1 MQKNGFWA
9 TVKNG
14 LQVIGHWLQPYWQ
27 RLAAVVGYQ
36 WHRRQLTRW
45 LIVLILTV
53 ILIGSAYLTF
63 EAKTSKIS
71 HLQAELEKVTTI
83 YDSDSKKAGTL
94 YSQKGTYVHLSSISK
109 NLQNA
114 VISTEDRNFYKEHG
128 FSIKGIGRAAMLLVV
143 NKLLGRDYISGG
155 GSTLTQQ
162 LVKNAYLTQQ
172 QTFSRKLREIFLSI
186 ETENVYSK
194 QQILAM
200 YLNNAYFGH
209 GVWGAEDA
217 SERYFGVHAS
227 ELSVDQAATLAG
239 MLSSP
244 SGYDPI
250 NHPKASTARRNVVLN
265 NMVANKKLSQ
275 SEYEMYTKKAMTLN
289 DNYHY
294 ESRYNYP
301 YYFDAVID
309 EAINKYD
316 LTESDIMNRGYKIYT
331 SLNQDDQTQ
340 MQNSFKNPNLFP
352 ANADD
357 GTKVQ
362 GASIAVDPS
371 TGGVLAVVGGRG
383 KHVFRGFNRAIQIK
397 RQPGSTIKPLATYTP
412 ALENGYTYDSNLSNK
427 KQTFGANKYAPK
439 NYDNVYSS
447 SVPMYTALAQSMNIP
462 AVWLLNK
469 VGVNKGYKSVKKFGL
484 PVTKSDDNLALAL
497 GGLTSGVSPAQMT
510 SAYTAFANGG
520 KKTTAHFITK
530 IVDASGNVIVD
541 NTKTKDK
548 KIMSSSVAKEMT
560 SMMLGTYNSGTGAA
574 AKPYGYKVAGKTGST
589 QADYSTG
596 SGTKDQWMIA
606 YTPDIVVT
614 TWIGF
619 DSTNS
624 THYLKSLSENQLSS
638 LFKNELQNILPNTKN
653 TSFDTQDAA
662 TLANEAANNNNN
674 DSDSNGSVWNSVEKG
689 ASDVGKAVKDTAKSW
704 FSQAKKLIGN

>member
-1 MQKNGFWA
+1 M
-9 TVKNG
+9 
-14 LQVIGHWLQPYWQ
+14 
-27 RLAAVVGYQ
+27 
-36 WHRRQLTRW
+36 
-45 LIVLILTV
+45 
-53 ILIGSAYLTF
+53 
-63 EAKTSKIS
+63 
-71 HLQAELEKVTTI
+71 
-83 YDSDSKKAGTL
+83 
-94 YSQKGTYVHLSSISK
+94 
-109 NLQNA
+109 
-114 VISTEDRNFYKEHG
+114 
-128 FSIKGIGRAAMLLVV
+128 
-143 NKLLGRDYISGG
+143 
-155 GSTLTQQ
+155 
-162 LVKNAYLTQQ
+162 TQQ

-194 QQILAM
+194 HEILAM

-227 ELSVDQAATLAG
+227 ELTVDQAATLAG

-250 NHPKASTARRNVVLN
+250 NHPKASTQRRNVVLK
-265 NMVANKKLSQ
+265 NMVANNKLSQ
-275 SEYEMYTKKAMTLN
+275 SEYNVFSQKAMTLSN
-289 DNYHY
+289 NYHAD
-294 ESRYNYP
+294 SSYNYP

-309 EAINKYD
+309 EAINKYG

-340 MQNSFKNPNLFP
+340 MQDAFKNSTLFP
-352 ANADD
+352 ADADD

-362 GASIAVDPS
+362 GASIAVDPT

-383 KHVFRGFNRAIQIK
+383 KHVFRGFNRATQIK
-397 RQPGSTIKPLATYTP
+397 RQPGSTIKPLAVYTP
-412 ALENGYTYDSNLSNK
+412 ALESGYTYDSNLSNK

-447 SVPMYTALAQSMNIP
+447 SVPMYNALAQSMNVP

-469 VGVNKGYKSVKKFGL
+469 IGVNKGYKSVKKFGL

-497 GGLTSGVSPAQMT
+497 GGLTSGVSPEQMT
-510 SAYTAFANGG
+510 SAYTAFANNG

-530 IVDASGNVIVD
+530 IVDASGNVVVD
-541 NTKTKDK
+541 NTKTTSK
-548 KIMSSSVAKEMT
+548 KIMSASTAKEMT
-560 SMMLGTYNSGTGAA
+560 SMMLGVYNSGTGAA

-619 DSTNS
+619 DTTNS

-638 LFKNELQNILPNTKN
+638 LFKTELQNILPNTKN

-662 TLANEAANNNNN
+662 TLANQASSSSSSSSNSG
-674 DSDSNGSVWNSVEKG
+674 SDVWNSVEKG
-689 ASDVGKAVKDTAKSW
+689 ASQAGKAIKDTAKNW

>member
-1 MQKNGFWA
+1 MQRNGFWA
-9 TVKNG
+9 TIKSG
-14 LQVIGHWLQPYWQ
+14 LRAIGRWLHPYWQ
-27 RLAAVVGYQ
+27 RFAAAVGYQ

-45 LIVLILTV
+45 LIVLFLTMILV
-53 ILIGSAYLTF
+53 VSAYLTF
-63 EAKTSKIS
+63 EAKTAKVGN
-71 HLQAELEKVTTI
+71 LQASLEKVTTI
-83 YDSDSKKAGTL
+83 YDHDKQKAGTL
-94 YSQKGTYVHLSSISK
+94 YSQKGTYVHLDRIST

-114 VISTEDRNFYKEHG
+114 VISTEDRNFYHEHG
-128 FSIKGIGRAAMLLVV
+128 FSIKGMGRAAVMLVV
-143 NKLLGRDYISGG
+143 NKLLRRDYISGG

-172 QTFSRKLREIFLSI
+172 QTFTRKLREIFLSI
-186 ETENVYSK
+186 EVENVYSK
-194 QQILAM
+194 KEILTM

-217 SERYFGVHAS
+217 SLRYFGVHAA

-265 NMVANKKLSQ
+265 NMVNNKKLSQ
-275 SEYEMYTKKAMTLN
+275 ADYQTYSKKAMTLN
-289 DNYHY
+289 DAYSY
-294 ESRYNYP
+294 ESSYNYP
-301 YYFDAVID
+301 YYFDAVIS

-316 LTESDIMNRGYKIYT
+316 LSESDIMNRGYKIYT
-331 SLNQDDQTQ
+331 ALDQDDQTE
-340 MQNSFKNPNLFP
+340 MQNAFKNSTLFP

-371 TGGVLAVVGGRG
+371 TGGALAVVGGRG
-383 KHVFRGFNRAIQIK
+383 KHVFRGFNRATQIK
-397 RQPGSTIKPLATYTP
+397 RQPGSTIKPLAVYTP
-412 ALENGYTYDSNLSNK
+412 ALENGYTYDSDLSNK
-427 KQTFGANKYAPK
+427 KQTFGANKYAPH
-439 NYDNVYSS
+439 NYDNVYSE
-447 SVPMYTALAQSMNIP
+447 SVPMYTALSQSMNIP

-484 PVTKSDDNLALAL
+484 PVSKSDKNLALAL

-520 KKTTAHFITK
+520 KKTTTHFITK
-530 IVDASGNVIVD
+530 IVDANGNVVVD
-541 NTKTKDK
+541 NTDTDTKRV
-548 KIMSSSVAKEMT
+548 MSASTAKEMT
-560 SMMLGTYNSGTGAA
+560 SMMLGVYNSGTGAA

-589 QADYSTG
+589 QADYDTG

-619 DSTNS
+619 DNTNS

-638 LFKNELQNILPNTKN
+638 LFKTELQNILPNTKN

-662 TLANEAANNNNN
+662 TLANQSNN
-674 DSDSNGSVWNSVEKG
+674 SDSSSGSGKSVWKEVEKG
-689 ASDVGKAVKDTAKSW
+689 AGDVGKAVKDTAKDW
-704 FSQAKKLIGN
+704 FSKAKNFLGN

>member
-1 MQKNGFWA
+1 MQNNGFWA
-9 TVKNG
+9 TIKDG
-14 LQVIGHWLQPYWQ
+14 LRVIGHWLAPYW
-27 RLAAVVGYQ
+27 RRFAAVVGYQ
-36 WHRRQLTRW
+36 WHRRQVTRW
-45 LIVLILTV
+45 LIVLVLSV
-53 ILIGSAYLTF
+53 ILVGSAYLTY
-63 EAKTSKIS
+63 EAKTAKVGN
-71 HLQAELEKVTTI
+71 LQAELEKTTVI
-83 YDSDSKKAGTL
+83 YDQDNKKAGSL

-128 FSIKGIGRAAMLLVV
+128 FSIKGIGRAFVLYAM
-143 NKLLGRDYISGG
+143 NKILGRDYISGG

-172 QTFSRKLREIFLSI
+172 QTFSRKFREIFLAI

-194 QQILAM
+194 KQILTM

-250 NHPKASTARRNVVLN
+250 SHPKASTARRNVVLN
-265 NMVANKKLSQ
+265 NMVENGKLTK
-275 SEYEMYTKKAMTLN
+275 SEYNVYSKKTMALTN
-289 DNYHY
+289 NYHY
-294 ESRYNYP
+294 ESGYNYP

-309 EAINKYD
+309 EAINKYG
-316 LTESDIMNRGYKIYT
+316 LSESDIMNRGYKIYT

-340 MQNSFKNPNLFP
+340 MQDSFKNSALFP

-383 KHVFRGFNRAIQIK
+383 KHVFRGFNRATQIK
-397 RQPGSTIKPLATYTP
+397 RQPGSTIKPLAVYTP
-412 ALENGYTYDSNLSNK
+412 ALQNGYTYDSKLSNK

-439 NYDNVYSS
+439 NYDNVYSK

-469 VGVNKGYKSVKKFGL
+469 IGVNKGYQSVKKFGL

-497 GGLTSGVSPAQMT
+497 GGLTTGVSPEQMA
-510 SAYTAFANGG
+510 SAYTAYANNG

-541 NTKTKDK
+541 NTKTKTK
-548 KIMSSSVAKEMT
+548 RLMSASVAKEMT
-560 SMMLGTYNSGTGAA
+560 SMMLGTYNSGTGAT
-574 AKPYGYKVAGKTGST
+574 AKPYGYSVAGKTGST

-606 YTPDIVVT
+606 YTPDIVMT

-619 DSTNS
+619 DTTNS

-638 LFKNELQNILPNTKN
+638 LVKNELQNILPNTAN
-653 TSFDTQDAA
+653 TSFGTKDAA
-662 TLANEAANNNNN
+662 TLATENDNN
-674 DSDSNGSVWNSVEKG
+674 DSDSSDSGSSVWENVEKG
-689 ASDVGKAVKDTAKSW
+689 ANAVKNKAKDWFSKAKS
-704 FSQAKKLIGN
+704 LLGN

>member
-9 TVKNG
+9 TIKDG
-14 LQVIGHWLQPYWQ
+14 LRVIGNWLAPYWQ
-27 RLAAVVGYQ
+27 RFAAVVGYQ
-36 WHRRQLTRW
+36 WHRRQITRW
-45 LIVLILTV
+45 LIVLVLTV
-53 ILIGSAYLTF
+53 ILIGSAYLTY
-63 EAKTSKIS
+63 EAKTAKVGN
-71 HLQAELEKVTTI
+71 LQAELEKTTEI
-83 YDSDSKKAGTL
+83 YDKDNKKAGSL

-128 FSIKGIGRAAMLLVV
+128 FSVKGIGRAFVLLVI
-143 NKLLGRDYISGG
+143 NKILGRDYISGG

-172 QTFSRKLREIFLSI
+172 QTFSRKFREIFLAI

-194 QQILAM
+194 GQILAM

-265 NMVANKKLSQ
+265 NMVANNKLSK
-275 SEYEMYTKKAMTLN
+275 SEYKLYSQKAMTLTN
-289 DNYHY
+289 NYHY
-294 ESRYNYP
+294 ESGYNYP

-309 EAINKYD
+309 EAINKYG

-331 SLNQDDQTQ
+331 SLDQDDQTQ
-340 MQNSFKNPNLFP
+340 MQDSFKDSTLFP

-383 KHVFRGFNRAIQIK
+383 KHVFRGFNRATQIK
-397 RQPGSTIKPLATYTP
+397 RQPGSTIKPLAVYTP
-412 ALENGYTYDSNLSNK
+412 ALQNGYTYDSNLSNK

-439 NYDNVYSS
+439 NYDNVYSK
-447 SVPMYTALAQSMNIP
+447 SVPMYTALSQSMNIP

-469 VGVNKGYKSVKKFGL
+469 IGVNKGYQSVKKFGL

-497 GGLTSGVSPAQMT
+497 GGLTTGVSPAQMT

-530 IVDASGNVIVD
+530 IVDASGNVVVD
-541 NTKTKDK
+541 NTKTKTK
-548 KIMSSSVAKEMT
+548 KIMSASVAKEMT

-574 AKPYGYKVAGKTGST
+574 AKPYGYSVAGKTGST

-619 DSTNS
+619 DTTNS

-638 LFKNELQNILPNTKN
+638 LFKNELQNILPNTNN
-653 TSFDTQDAA
+653 TSFGTKDAA
-662 TLANEAANNNNN
+662 TLATESNSS
-674 DSDSNGSVWNSVEKG
+674 DSDSSGSGSSVWENVEKG
-689 ASDVGKAVKDTAKSW
+689 ANAVKNKAKDWFSKAKS
-704 FSQAKKLIGN
+704 FLGN

>member
-9 TVKNG
+9 TIKDG
-14 LQVIGHWLQPYWQ
+14 LRVIGRWLQPYWQ
-27 RLAAVVGYQ
+27 RFAAVVGYQ

-45 LIVLILTV
+45 LIVLVLTAT
-53 ILIGSAYLTF
+53 LIVSAYLTF
-63 EAKTSKIS
+63 EAKTAKIGN
-71 HLQAELEKVTTI
+71 LQAELERVTTI
-83 YDSDSKKAGTL
+83 YDQDNQKAGSL
-94 YSQKGTYVHLSSISK
+94 YSQKGTYVHLKDISQ
-109 NLQNA
+109 NLQDA

-128 FSIKGIGRAAMLLVV
+128 FSIKGIARASVMLVV

-172 QTFSRKLREIFLSI
+172 QTFSRKLREIFLAI

-194 QQILAM
+194 QEILAM

-217 SERYFGVHAS
+217 AERYFGVHAS
-227 ELSVDQAATLAG
+227 ELTVDQAATLAG

-250 NHPKASTARRNVVLN
+250 NHPQASTKRRNVVLQT
-265 NMVANKKLSQ
+265 MVDNKKISA
-275 SEYEMYTKKAMTLN
+275 SEYQTYSSKAMTLT

-294 ESRYNYP
+294 ESSYNYP
-301 YYFDAVID
+301 YYFDAVIN
-309 EAINKYD
+309 EAINKYG
-316 LTESDIMNRGYKIYT
+316 LSESDIMNRGYKIYT
-331 SLNQDDQTQ
+331 SLDQDDQTQ
-340 MQNSFKNPNLFP
+340 MQDSFENTALFP

-362 GASIAVDPS
+362 GASIAVDPAS
-371 TGGVLAVVGGRG
+371 GGVLAVVGGRG
-383 KHVFRGFNRAIQIK
+383 KHVFRGFNRATQLR
-397 RQPGSTIKPLATYTP
+397 RQPGSTIKPLAVYTP
-412 ALENGYTYDSNLSNK
+412 ALENGYTYDSDLSDK
-427 KQTFGANKYAPK
+427 QQTFGANKYAPK
-439 NYDNVYSS
+439 NYDNVYRD

-469 VGVNKGYKSVKKFGL
+469 IGVNKGYQSVKKFGL
-484 PVTKSDDNLALAL
+484 PVKKGDKNLALAL
-497 GGLTSGVSPAQMT
+497 GGLTTGVSPAQLT

-530 IVDASGNVIVD
+530 IVDASGKTIVD
-541 NTKTKDK
+541 NTQTKSK
-548 KIMSSSVAKEMT
+548 RIMSASTAKEMT
-560 SMMLGTYNSGTGAA
+560 SMMLGVYNSGTGAA
-574 AKPYGYKVAGKTGST
+574 AKPYGYKIAGKTGST
-589 QADYSTG
+589 EANYDTG
-596 SGTKDQWMIA
+596 SGTKDQWMVA

-619 DSTNS
+619 DTSNS
-624 THYLKSLSENQLSS
+624 THYLKSLSENQLAA
-638 LFKNELQNILPNTKN
+638 LFKNELTGILPNTKN

-662 TLANEAANNNNN
+662 TLANQSDDDSN
-674 DSDSNGSVWNSVEKG
+674 DSDSGSSVWDNVEKG
-689 ASDVGKAVKDTAKSW
+689 AKAVKDTAKDW

>member
-9 TVKNG
+9 TIKDGFHVVG
-14 LQVIGHWLQPYWQ
+14 QWLKPYWQ
-27 RLAAVVGYQ
+27 RFSAIFGRQ
-36 WHRRQLTRW
+36 WHRLQLTRW
-45 LIVLILTV
+45 VIIAILSV
-53 ILIGSAYLTF
+53 ILVVSAYLTF
-63 EAKTSKIS
+63 EAKTAKVSN
-71 HLQAELEKVTTI
+71 LQAELEKTTEI
-83 YDSDSKKAGTL
+83 FDKDNKKAGSL
-94 YSQKGTYVHLSSISK
+94 YSQKGTYVHLSSIST

-114 VISTEDRNFYKEHG
+114 VISTEDRNFYHEHG
-128 FSIKGIGRAAMLLVV
+128 FSIKGIGRAGVLFIM
-143 NKLLGRDYISGG
+143 NKVLGRDYISGG

-186 ETENVYSK
+186 EVENVYSK
-194 QQILAM
+194 SQILAM

-217 SERYFGVHAS
+217 AERYFGVHAS

-250 NHPKASTARRNVVLN
+250 THPAASTKRRNIVLN
-265 NMVANKKLSQ
+265 NMVNNKKLSQ
-275 SEYEMYTKKAMTLN
+275 TEYNLYSKKAMTLS

-294 ESRYNYP
+294 DSGYNYP
-301 YYFDAVID
+301 YYFDAVIS
-309 EAINKYD
+309 EAIKKYG
-316 LTESDIMNRGYKIYT
+316 LTEADIMNRGYKIYT

-340 MQNSFKNPNLFP
+340 MQNSFKTSSLFP
-352 ANADD
+352 ADADD

-383 KHVFRGFNRAIQIK
+383 THVFRGINRATQIS
-397 RQPGSTIKPLATYTP
+397 RQPGSTIKPLAVYTP
-412 ALENGYTYDSNLSNK
+412 ALQSGYTYDSKLSNK
-427 KQTFGANKYAPK
+427 EQTFGGNKYAPK
-439 NYDNVYSS
+439 NYNAVYSTE
-447 SVPMYTALAQSMNIP
+447 VPMYTALSQSINIP

-469 VGVNKGYKSVKKFGL
+469 IGVNKGYKSVKKFGL
-484 PVTKSDDNLALAL
+484 TVGKKDDNLALAL
-497 GGLTSGVSPAQMT
+497 GGLTTGVSPEEMT

-520 KKTTAHFITK
+520 QKTTSHFITK
-530 IVDASGNVIVD
+530 IVDASGKTIVD
-541 NTKTKDK
+541 NTATKSK
-548 KIMSSSVAKEMT
+548 RIMSASVAKEMT
-560 SMMLGTYNSGTGAA
+560 SMMLGVYNSGTGAA
-574 AKPYGYKVAGKTGST
+574 AKPYGYTIAGKTGST

-606 YTPDIVVT
+606 YTPDVVVT

-619 DSTNS
+619 DNTNS
-624 THYLKSLSENQLSS
+624 THYLKSLSENQLSA
-638 LFKNELQNILPNTKN
+638 LFKNEMSNILPNTKG
-653 TSFDTQDAA
+653 TSFDTQDAS
-662 TLANEAANNNNN
+662 TLAQQG
-674 DSDSNGSVWNSVEKG
+674 SDSSSSGSGSSVWNGVEDG
-689 ASDVGKAVKDTAKSW
+689 ANKVGQAVKDTAKNW

>member
-9 TVKNG
+9 TIKDG
-14 LQVIGHWLQPYWQ
+14 LHVVGDWLAPYW
-27 RLAAVVGYQ
+27 RRFAAVLGYQ
-36 WHRRQLTRW
+36 WHRRQITRW
-45 LIVLILTV
+45 LIVIILAIV
-53 ILIGSAYLTF
+53 LVGSAYLTF
-63 EAKTSKIS
+63 EAKTAKVGN
-71 HLQAELEKVTTI
+71 LQAELEKTTVV
-83 YDSDSKKAGTL
+83 YDKDNKKAGSL
-94 YSQKGTYVHLSSISK
+94 YSQKGTYVHLSGISK

-128 FSIKGIGRAAMLLVV
+128 FSIKGMSRAFVLLVF
-143 NKLLGRDYISGG
+143 NKMIGRDYISGG

-162 LVKNAYLTQQ
+162 LVKNAFLTQQ

-194 QQILAM
+194 QQILTM

-217 SERYFGVHAS
+217 AERYFGVHAS
-227 ELSVDQAATLAG
+227 DLSVDKAATLAG

-250 NHPKASTARRNVVLN
+250 SHPKASTARRNVVLS

-275 SEYEMYTKKAMTLN
+275 SEYNLYSKKTMTLTN
-289 DNYHY
+289 NYHY
-294 ESRYNYP
+294 ESGYNYP

-309 EAINKYD
+309 EAINKYG

-331 SLNQDDQTQ
+331 SLDQDDQTQ
-340 MQNSFKNPNLFP
+340 MQTAFKTSSLFP
-352 ANADD
+352 SNADD

-383 KHVFRGFNRAIQIK
+383 QHVFRGFNRATQIK
-397 RQPGSTIKPLATYTP
+397 RQPGSTIKPLAVYTP
-412 ALENGYTYDSNLSNK
+412 ALESGYTYDSNLSNK
-427 KQTFGANKYAPK
+427 QQTFGANKYAPK
-439 NYDNVYSS
+439 NYDNIYST
-447 SVPMYTALAQSMNIP
+447 SVPMYTALSQSMNIP

-469 VGVNKGYKSVKKFGL
+469 IGVNKGYKSVKKFGL

-497 GGLTSGVSPAQMT
+497 GGLTTGVSPAQMT

-520 KKTTAHFITK
+520 KKTTSHFITK
-530 IVDASGNVIVD
+530 IVDASGNVVVD
-541 NTKTKDK
+541 NTKTTSKRVMSASTAK
-548 KIMSSSVAKEMT
+548 KMT
-560 SMMLGTYNSGTGAA
+560 SMMLGVYNSGTGAA
-574 AKPYGYKVAGKTGST
+574 AKPYGYQVAGKTGST
-589 QADYSTG
+589 QADYSSG

-619 DSTNS
+619 DTTNS

-638 LFKNELQNILPNTKN
+638 LFKTELQGILPNTNN
-653 TSFDTQDAA
+653 TSFGTKDAA
-662 TLANEAANNNNN
+662 TLASEAANAS
-674 DSDSNGSVWNSVEKG
+674 SDSSSSNNSSSSVW
-689 ASDVGKAVKDTAKSW
+689 SDVESGAKNWFSKAKSL
-704 FSQAKKLIGN
+704 FGN

>member
-1 MQKNGFWA
+1 MHNNGFWS
-9 TVKNG
+9 TIKDG
-14 LQVIGHWLQPYWQ
+14 FRVIGHWLHPYWQ
-27 RLAAVVGYQ
+27 RFWAVVGYQ
-36 WHRRQLTRW
+36 WHRRQITRW
-45 LIVLILTV
+45 LIIV
-53 ILIGSAYLTF
+53 ILSLVLVGSAYLTF
-63 EAKTSKIS
+63 EAKTAKIGN
-71 HLQAELEKVTTI
+71 LQAELEKTTVI
-83 YDSDSKKAGTL
+83 YDASNKKAGSL
-94 YSQKGTYVHLSSISK
+94 YSQKGTYVHLSKISK

-128 FSIKGIGRAAMLLVV
+128 FSVKGIGRAFMLLVV
-143 NKLLGRDYISGG
+143 NKILGRDYISGG

-194 QQILAM
+194 HQILAM

-217 SERYFGVHAS
+217 SEKYFGVHAS
-227 ELSVDQAATLAG
+227 QLTVDQAAILAG

-244 SGYDPI
+244 SGYNPI
-250 NHPKASTARRNVVLN
+250 DHPKAAKARRNVVLN
-265 NMVANKKLSQ
+265 NMVNNNKLTKSQ
-275 SEYEMYTKKAMTLN
+275 YTMYSQKAITLN

-294 ESRYNYP
+294 YSGYKYP

-309 EAINKYD
+309 EAINKYG
-316 LTESDIMNRGYKIYT
+316 LSESDIMNRGYKIYT
-331 SLNQDDQTQ
+331 SLNQSDQKA
-340 MQNSFKNPNLFP
+340 MQNSFKNDSLFP
-352 ANADD
+352 ANASD

-371 TGGVLAVVGGRG
+371 TGGVVAVVGGRG
-383 KHVFRGFNRAIQIK
+383 KHVFRGFNRATQIK
-397 RQPGSTIKPLATYTP
+397 RQPGSTIKPLAVYTP
-412 ALENGYTYDSNLSNK
+412 ALENGYTYDSSLSNK

-447 SVPMYTALAQSMNIP
+447 SVPMYEALAQSMNIP

-469 VGVNKGYKSVKKFGL
+469 VGVNKGYQSVKKFGL

-497 GGLTSGVSPAQMT
+497 GGLTTGVSPQQMA
-510 SAYTAFANGG
+510 SAYTAFANNG
-520 KKTTAHFITK
+520 KKTTAHYITK
-530 IVDASGNVIVD
+530 IVDASGKTVVD
-541 NTKTKDK
+541 NTQTKTKRV
-548 KIMSSSVAKEMT
+548 MSKAVAKEMT
-560 SMMLGTYNSGTGAA
+560 SMMLGVYNSGTGAA
-574 AKPYGYKVAGKTGST
+574 AKPYGYSIAGKTGST
-589 QADYSTG
+589 QADYKTG
-596 SGTKDQWMIA
+596 SGTKDQWMIG

-619 DSTNS
+619 DTTNS

-638 LFKNELQNILPNTKN
+638 LYKNEMENILPNTKQ
-653 TSFDTQDAA
+653 TSFGTKDAS
-662 TLANEAANNNNN
+662 TLANESSSGS
-674 DSDSNGSVWNSVEKG
+674 SDSSSSSVWDDVEKG
-689 ASDVGKAVKDTAKSW
+689 ANKVGKAVKSTAKNW